1 MDSHDADVDAIVEPE
16 APTRPTWLLGDP
28 ADTIDQPV
36 LEPRPDEPPSMAI
49 PWPVDPSAPPPEAA
63 PKAPSTR
70 RAALTGAI
78 AGAVVAAL
86 VAFGVASLMDDD
98 DTTIGGGTGSAAP
111 VAVANGQALDVHAVL
126 RAVQDA
132 VVTINVEGISSQF
145 GGEVRGAG
153 SGMVIS
159 DDGLILTN
167 NHVIDGATS
176 ITVTLADGRD
186 VAGDLVG
193 SIPDNDVALVQ
204 ARGVNHL
211 STVTF
216 GTSSDLRVGDPVV
229 AIGNALGLGGT
240 PSVTAGIVSALGRE
254 ITQPEHLTDLIQ
266 TDAAIY
272 PGNSGGPLVNAQGA
286 VVGINTAVAADQ
298 SGVGAE
304 NLGFALSIDQLKPL
318 IDDLK
323 DGGGDVVAGPFL
335 GVRTTDLDQLQPSV
349 LDRFGVTV
357 DDGAFVADVIAGS
370 GAEAAG
376 LQPGDVITAIDGQDV
391 STAADVG
398 NLIADKKVGDE
409 LKITIQRDGKKR
421 TLTATLGSRGVTR

>member
-1 MDSHDADVDAIVEPE
+1 MDSHDADVDAPVEPE

-28 ADTIDQPV
+28 TETIDQPV
-36 LEPRPDEPPSMAI
+36 LEPRADVPPSMAI
-49 PWPVDPSAPPPEAA
+49 PWPVDPSGPGPEPA

-86 VAFGVASLMDDD
+86 VSFGVASMLDDD
-98 DTTIGGGTGSAAP
+98 APAIGGGNGSAAP

-126 RAVQDA
+126 SAVQDA
-132 VVTINVEGISSQF
+132 VVTINVEGISTQL
-145 GGEVRGAG
+145 GGIVRGAG
-153 SGMVIS
+153 SGMVL
-159 DDGLILTN
+159 DADGLILTN

-186 VAGDLVG
+186 VDADIVG
-193 SIPDNDVALVQ
+193 SIPDNDVALIR
-204 ARGVNHL
+204 ARDVGHL

-216 GTSSDLRVGDPVV
+216 GSSGDLRVGDPVV

-240 PSVTAGIVSALGRE
+240 HSVTAGIVSALGRE

-272 PGNSGGPLVNAQGA
+272 PGNSGGPLVNAEGA
-286 VVGINTAVAADQ
+286 VVGVNTAVAADQ
-298 SGVGAE
+298 AQNAAE

-318 IDDLK
+318 IDKIASGNGDLE
-323 DGGGDVVAGPFL
+323 VVPFL
-335 GVRTTDLDQLQPSV
+335 GVRTTDLDQIQPGV
-349 LDRFGVTV
+349 LDRFGVNI
-357 DDGAFVADVIAGS
+357 DAGAFVADIVSGS
-370 GAEAAG
+370 GAEEAG
-376 LQPGDVITAIDGQDV
+376 LQPGDVIVAIDGKSVED
-391 STAADVG
+391 AADVG
-398 NLIADKKVGDE
+398 DLIADKKVGDE
-409 LKITIQRDGKKR
+409 VQLRIQRAGKQR